1 MLRIFTASSGS
12 LEKINIQMIL
22 LILSKKLK
30 RVNMEKYRLKIKDLL
45 EARKEIDRLRSENK
59 KIVFTNGC
67 FDILHIGHTR
77 YLYAARKLGDFL
89 LVAVNSD
96 RSVKTIKGP
105 DRTFMNQSERSEMLA
120 AMECVDMVVI
130 FDEDNPLEIITYLMP
145 DIRVKGGD
153 WKEEDIIG
161 ADMVKPAGGKVRRIP
176 FIKGF
181 STSDIIKKMVSI
193 FFFVLSIIVPT
204 VL

>member
-1 MLRIFTASSGS
+1 MFRIFTASSGS

-30 RVNMEKYRLKIKDLL
+30 RVNMEKYRLKIKGLP
-45 EARKEIDRLRSENK
+45 EARKEIDRLRSKNK

-67 FDILHIGHTR
+67 FDILHIGHAR
-77 YLYAARKLGDFL
+77 YLYAARELGDCL
-89 LVAVNSD
+89 IVAANSD
-96 RSVKTIKGP
+96 RSVKAIKGP
-105 DRTFMNQSERSEMLA
+105 DRPVMNQTERTEMLA
-120 AMECVDMVVI
+120 ALECVDMVII
-130 FDEDNPLEIITYLMP
+130 FDEDNPLEVIRYLMP
-145 DIRVKGGD
+145 DILVKGGD
-153 WKEEDIIG
+153 WKEGDIIG
-161 ADMVKPAGGKVRRIP
+161 ADVVKASGGQVRRIP